1 MINLILGAPGSG
13 KSYEAVAYHILPALN
28 GGRAVV
34 TNLPLNILSLKTIIP
49 NVESLITIKEPTLK
63 NPRPFSTVEDFDS
76 TFKDDSTAQGCL
88 YVIDECHIPF
98 PRGATQ
104 LKVEEWFS
112 LHRHLGVDV
121 LLITQSYGKVSK
133 SIIDLLQIVYRV
145 RKNTALGSSSSY
157 VRKVQ
162 DGIRGEVV
170 NTSIR
175 KYNPIYFNYY
185 KSHTL
190 SNSEISESGA
200 SDLKPI
206 WHHWSFKLGFI
217 MILFALYWVS
227 THKISFFGSAATP
240 PIKTNSSPQQ
250 LIQAPTLQP
259 LPVSKPISPSSQP
272 QTTKID
278 PVNHPYSSVSLSIQ
292 GFVQRGEKKLYYV
305 NASFNAQPAF
315 YLTSDDLV
323 AAGYQFKGI
332 SECLARLDFE
342 TFHAWLTCDS
352 AKLGVQVSPGNSGG
366 QSSINN
372 MPSLPSST
380 SLQQPSHDIG
390 AHVKKEVSSAYPTN
404 VGPSAPSAPS
414 VAPSSVSMGYGYPS
428 VNPGGLGFSR

>member
-28 GGRAVV
+28 SGRAVV
-34 TNLPLNILSLKTIIP
+34 TNLPLNISSLKIVIP
-49 NVESLITIKEPTLK
+49 NVESLITIKESTLK
-63 NPRPFSTVEDFDS
+63 NPRPFSTLEDFDS
-76 TFKDDSTAQGCL
+76 TFKDDSTGQGCL

-98 PRGATQ
+98 PRGSTL

-145 RKNTALGSSSSY
+145 RKNTALGSSTSY

-190 SNSEISESGA
+190 SNSDISESGA

-217 MILFALYWVS
+217 MILFVLYWVS
-227 THKISFFGSAATP
+227 THKISFFGSAAP
-240 PIKTNSSPQQ
+240 PLIKTDSSPPQ
-250 LIQAPTLQP
+250 LVQAPTLQP

-272 QTTKID
+272 QSTIIE
-278 PVNHPYSSVSLSIQ
+278 PVNHPYSAVSLSIQ
-292 GFVQRGEKKLYYV
+292 GFVQRGKEKLYYV

-352 AKLGVQVSPGNSGG
+352 AKVGVQVSSGNSGG
-366 QSSINN
+366 QPSINN
-372 MPSLPSST
+372 MPSLPSSI
-380 SLQQPSHDIG
+380 SLQQPSYIE
-390 AHVKKEVSSAYPTN
+390 AEPVSVSKNNT
-404 VGPSAPSAPS
+404 
-414 VAPSSVSMGYGYPS
+414 SSQSMGYGYPP